1 MERLLLID
9 DLRENQEEV
18 GYYSSIA
25 HLVEESDFTPK
36 DFSEIY
42 TNFEKQNMNTSIA
55 FFQKLGK
62 DIELEDEELDIK
74 KESAL
79 VEPYKYMNTDTY
91 INPFVKS
98 ALSRTK
104 EVLNLISKIVDHE
117 AFKETVIETVT
128 LYQECPL

>member
-1 MERLLLID
+1 
-9 DLRENQEEV
+9 
-18 GYYSSIA
+18 
-25 HLVEESDFTPK
+25 
-36 DFSEIY
+36 
-42 TNFEKQNMNTSIA
+42 MNTSIA

-62 DIELEDEELDIK
+62 DIELEDEELDIN
-74 KESAL
+74 KEAAL

-98 ALSRTK
+98 ALSKTK